1 MAQLEKTPEEFSA
14 FAEFLDS
21 RHLSRVDIPPLTR
34 DLCQNVANFCSFL
47 EKVKGLFNRFGN
59 DRTLRTF
66 FRPFALS
73 RPTIGFEENIAW
85 YGVWDTRDER
95 WAYAG
100 FFIKG
105 DVTGLY
111 VDAEYPGDKRDECA
125 NLATK
130 QRRRWKRRT
139 D

>member
-1 MAQLEKTPEEFSA
+1 M
-14 FAEFLDS
+14 
-21 RHLSRVDIPPLTR
+21 
-34 DLCQNVANFCSFL
+34 
-47 EKVKGLFNRFGN
+47 
-59 DRTLRTF
+59 
-66 FRPFALS
+66 S

-125 NLATK
+125 KLSNEAKAAVEEANRLIPEAKSNRDRKTWLRFACELEPEVMESK
-130 QRRRWKRRT
+130 ESSDYYLQWFTRILSDIKRVFG
-139 D
+139 